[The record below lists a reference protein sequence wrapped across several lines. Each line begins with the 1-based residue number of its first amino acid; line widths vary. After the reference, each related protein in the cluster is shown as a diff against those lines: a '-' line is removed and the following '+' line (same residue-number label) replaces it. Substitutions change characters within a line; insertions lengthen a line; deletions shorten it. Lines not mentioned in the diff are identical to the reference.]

1 MKAQQYF
8 GCLMAFVALVGV
20 KTANAQSF
28 SEWLEQ
34 ENKERQAFAEAEKA
48 DFAQMA
54 KERDEA
60 IKKMDEEFT
69 EFLKKEW
76 KNYQSQ
82 KEEYKPVAPKPDQEP
97 VYQPVEKAPVQLK
110 VDKAE
115 TTESFLE
122 MPRLPFMQKSG
133 AVNFTPQKTSF
144 NFYGNSIS
152 ISFDPNEYVAIGN
165 INEQAIG
172 NAWNTLCNSNY
183 DCTIGSLIATQ
194 KHIGLNDWGF
204 YQLARQASS
213 QIAKDRNSQVLLTW
227 FLMTK
232 ANYKARLA
240 FKDNSLFLLVA
251 SANNIYGKPYFT
263 FGNQRYYMIDG
274 DAGDVFTYDQD
285 FPESRTVMDLNIYK
299 PMNGAE
305 QARTR
310 NIAFE
315 YDGNKYNF
323 EIKYDQNTINFY
335 NDYPQSDIKIY
346 FDATMG
352 RSAKES
358 LQNSLM
364 PAISGMDA
372 IDATSFLLAFVQ
384 SFDYQTDDMQFGH
397 EKFFFPDEMFHYQYS
412 DCEDRAVLFAYLV
425 KRLIGLDVIGL
436 NYPGHMAT
444 AVCFGK
450 DVAGDFVEHDGR
462 RYTICDPTYI
472 GAPVGSAMPQFAQ
485 ASAKI
490 IENATKPN
498 LADRAGKLWK
508 IANKYGLYQGDNCKN
523 IVFDAD
529 ENAYMCGYFNGT
541 INFMG
546 RQMTAEATDI
556 FLAKITAD
564 NSLDFLY
571 RIGSKGDDIAY
582 NIILGNDDSFYF
594 NGSFNNDITIAGQT
608 LKSEN
613 GDMFIAKC
621 SRKGQ
626 LDWINQANIGQLDSV
641 NNTYVALFDN
651 KGKRLWTRN
660 YAESED
666 FTDYGISV
674 DGNGNA
680 FLVGSL
686 AFASGLMNK
695 SYESM
700 AIKRGFVVSNSGNS
714 SSAEQAD
721 PGIVGLLSFIDLI
734 NSINSSLQGSTI
746 QKEIN
751 ADNPDFKTKSPE
763 IYKRLANVEFIKN
776 GQNIVT
782 VRTSDGNP
790 VDFNH
795 FKLSNNSKFKISV
808 FNSGNAQVDF
818 LSGSE
823 YNDEQTWLPLNAIK
837 LYKTSG
843 NVMFD
848 YDIDHTQKTMNAQN
862 LF

>member
-1 MKAQQYF
+1 M
-8 GCLMAFVALVGV
+8 
-20 KTANAQSF
+20 
-28 SEWLEQ
+28 
-34 ENKERQAFAEAEKA
+34 
-48 DFAQMA
+48 
-54 KERDEA
+54 
-60 IKKMDEEFT
+60 
-69 EFLKKEW
+69 
-76 KNYQSQ
+76 
-82 KEEYKPVAPKPDQEP
+82 PK
-97 VYQPVEKAPVQLK
+97 
-110 VDKAE
+110 
-115 TTESFLE
+115 
-122 MPRLPFMQKSG
+122 LPFFSSNDD
-133 AVNFTPQKTSF
+133 ASFVPNTASF
-144 NFYGNSIS
+144 NFYGNNVSIRYDQS
-152 ISFDPNEYVAIGN
+152 ADVKIDI
-165 INEQAIG
+165 INEQAIS
-172 NAWNTLCNSNY
+172 NSWDIICKTNY
-183 DCTIGSLIATQ
+183 SCTISDLLKWQ
-194 KHIGLNDWGF
+194 KQLNINDWGF
-204 YQLARQASS
+204 YQLAQNTATKISS
-213 QIAKDRNSQVLLTW
+213 NKNTQVLITW

-240 FKDNSLFLLVA
+240 FKDNSLFLFVA

-384 SFDYQTDDMQFGH
+384 SFDYQTDDKQFGH

-823 YNDEQTWLPLNAIK
+823 YNNEQTWLPLNAIK